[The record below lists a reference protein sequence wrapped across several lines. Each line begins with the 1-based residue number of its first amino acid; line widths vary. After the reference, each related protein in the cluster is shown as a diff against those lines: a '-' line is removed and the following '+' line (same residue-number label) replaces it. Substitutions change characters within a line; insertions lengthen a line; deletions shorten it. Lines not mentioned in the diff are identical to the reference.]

1 MTPAAQAAAAIEV
14 LADIFDHHRPAALAL
29 ADWGR
34 AHRFAGSR
42 DRAAIGDI
50 VHDALRKKASLG
62 WRMNADTPRA
72 LVLGWL
78 AHVAGHDAD
87 AIAAMAKEKYGFGP
101 LSADEKQ
108 ALTNPRPLEDAPDW
122 VRGDYPQWLDGEMRR
137 AFGEEA
143 AEEGAALARRAPLDV
158 RVNTLKTTRDK
169 TIKALAHLD
178 PAPTPFSPWGLRFTE
193 RHGRLPHIQ
202 AEEAFRKGRI
212 AIQDEGSQIVA
223 ALSGAR
229 PGHQVL
235 DLCAGGG
242 GKTLALAAMMDNR
255 GQIYAFDADKARL
268 APIHERLQAA
278 GVRNAQVISPHQ
290 QARLDAL
297 RERMDVVLV
306 DAPCSGTGTWRRKPD
321 AKWRLT
327 RKSLDRRL
335 GEQVA
340 LLKQAVAYVKPGGR
354 LVYVTCSV
362 LPTENMDQVGAFLAA
377 HEAYALADWRDQAA
391 ALAASPDAPRDIPA
405 LQLTPRR
412 HATDGF
418 FIAVMTRRA

>member
-1 MTPAAQAAAAIEV
+1 MKPAAHAAAAIEV
-14 LADIFDHHRPAALAL
+14 LADILDHHRPATVAL

-50 VHDALRKKASLG
+50 VHDTLRRKASLS
-62 WRMNADTPRA
+62 WRMDADTPRA

-87 AIAAMAKEKYGFGP
+87 AIARMAQEKYGFGP
-101 LSADEKQ
+101 LAADERA
-108 ALTNPRPLEDAPDW
+108 ALADPRPLADAPHW
-122 VRGDYPQWLDGEMRR
+122 VRGDYPQWLHAEMAR

-143 AEEGAALARRAPLDV
+143 PQEGAALARRAALDV
-158 RVNTLKTTRDK
+158 RVNTLKTGREK
-169 TIKALAHLD
+169 AIKALAHLA

-212 AIQDEGSQIVA
+212 AIQDEGSQIAA

-229 PGHQVL
+229 PGQQVL

-242 GKTLALAAMMDNR
+242 GKTLALAAMMENR
-255 GQIYAFDADKARL
+255 GQIHAFDADKSRL
-268 APIHERLQAA
+268 APIHERLQSA
-278 GVRNAQVISPHQ
+278 GVRNAQVIAPHQ

-297 RERMDVVLV
+297 RDRMDVVLV

-327 RKSLDRRL
+327 EKSLDKRL
-335 GEQVA
+335 GEQAA
-340 LLKQAVAYVKPGGR
+340 LLKQAADYVKPGGR

-362 LPTENMDQVGAFLAA
+362 LPTENMDQVSAFLAA
-377 HEAYALADWRDQAA
+377 HDAFALADWRDQAA
-391 ALAASPDAPRDIPA
+391 ALAAPPDAPQDAPA

-418 FIAVMTRRA
+418 FIAILHRRA